1 MEIPG
6 FPCKNRAHMAEPV
19 DTKLLCQHWIHSR
32 EEDTATETVYRPA
45 GFPLPPSRG
54 RPGLKFDR
62 DGTFKR
68 IGIGATDISQVKE
81 GVWKVA
87 STGPDHVCV
96 TVDGKPQPI
105 KILELKQD
113 RMSIARESRAP
124 CDS

>member
-1 MEIPG
+1 
-6 FPCKNRAHMAEPV
+6 MAEPV
-19 DTKLLCQHWIHSR
+19 DTKLLCQLWIHSR

-54 RPGLKFDR
+54 RPGLKFDP

-68 IGIGATDISQVKE
+68 IGIGAADISQVKE
-81 GVWKVA
+81 GVWNSAGADQVR
-87 STGPDHVCV
+87 V
-96 TVDGKPQPI
+96 TVEGQSQLI

-113 RMSIARESRAP
+113 RMSVARESRAT